1 MRWCLSRA
9 DMQPYNRCQDIFTRK
24 YDLPRHMA
32 RHARREGELVYEGKL
47 TEEKALLWKTIKD
60 KPKVTC
66 NSCGESFTR

>member
-1 MRWCLSRA
+1 M
-9 DMQPYNRCQDIFTRK
+9 FTRK

-47 TEEKALLWKTIKD
+47 SEDKALLWKTIKD

-66 NSCGESFTR
+66 NVCGESFTR